1 MCIILFIICI
11 TCYVKIKVNGYI
23 TNEIIK
29 MIREYV
35 DKTQFEFADDTH
47 ISIIAIQTYEY
58 DTVNYTFETLLKI
71 AKYYHFDITIESTS
85 KTDKMINHKY

>member
-1 MCIILFIICI
+1 M
-11 TCYVKIKVNGYI
+11 KIKVSNYN

-35 DKTQFEFADDTH
+35 DKTQFEFDDDTH
-47 ISIIAIQTYEY
+47 ISRSDIQTYEY
-58 DTVNYTFETLLKI
+58 VTVNYIFETLLKI
-71 AKYYHFDITIESTS
+71 AKYYHFYITIESTR

>member
-1 MCIILFIICI
+1 M
-11 TCYVKIKVNGYI
+11 KIKVNGYN

-47 ISIIAIQTYEY
+47 ISRSAIQTYEY
-58 DTVNYTFETLLKI
+58 VTVNYTFETLLKI
-71 AKYYHFDITIESTS
+71 AKYYYFDITIESTR

>member
-1 MCIILFIICI
+1 M
-11 TCYVKIKVNGYI
+11 KIKASNYN

-47 ISIIAIQTYEY
+47 ISRSAI
-58 DTVNYTFETLLKI
+58 
-71 AKYYHFDITIESTS
+71 
-85 KTDKMINHKY
+85 